1 MGLTASLY
9 TQTGAWGEDN
19 TDDHDDLFAYDVK
32 TYTSRYKV
40 FEYISFET

>member
-19 TDDHDDLFAYDVK
+19 TDDDLFAYDVK